1 MIGAQAQSTSLSGLA
16 GGRGGSAGRK
26 QCGLQRLLKNARRE
40 QKQQQ
45 QQRREMIKQQRAGG
59 EHLGLS
65 L

>member
-45 QQRREMIKQQRAGG
+45 QQREMIKQQRAGG